1 MATRPRSQRSMTVGA
16 LEKQLKERLRKAAV
30 DFPRNRIDPWMD
42 ELLTAAVTRIE
53 DLEQHNQILQ
63 RRIMEMRDEL
73 RTKA

>member
-1 MATRPRSQRSMTVGA
+1 MTVGA

>member
-1 MATRPRSQRSMTVGA
+1 VGA

-73 RTKA
+73 RTEA

>member
-1 MATRPRSQRSMTVGA
+1 MGA
-16 LEKQLKERLRKAAV
+16 LEKQLKERLRKAAG

>member
-1 MATRPRSQRSMTVGA
+1 MTVGA

-63 RRIMEMRDEL
+63 RRIKEMRDEL

>member
-1 MATRPRSQRSMTVGA
+1 
-16 LEKQLKERLRKAAV
+16 
-30 DFPRNRIDPWMD
+30 MD

-73 RTKA
+73 RTEA

>member
-1 MATRPRSQRSMTVGA
+1 MTVGA
-16 LEKQLKERLRKAAV
+16 FEKQLKERLRKAAV

>member
-1 MATRPRSQRSMTVGA
+1 MATRPRPQRSMTVGA

>member
-1 MATRPRSQRSMTVGA
+1 MTVGA

-63 RRIMEMRDEL
+63 RRVMEMRDEL

>member
-1 MATRPRSQRSMTVGA
+1 MGA
-16 LEKQLKERLRKAAV
+16 LEKQLKERLQKAAV

>member
-1 MATRPRSQRSMTVGA
+1 MGA

-30 DFPRNRIDPWMD
+30 DVPRNRIDPWMD

>member
-1 MATRPRSQRSMTVGA
+1 MGA

-73 RTKA
+73 RTQA

>member
-1 MATRPRSQRSMTVGA
+1 MGE

>member
-1 MATRPRSQRSMTVGA
+1 MTVGA
-16 LEKQLKERLRKAAV
+16 IEKQLKERLRKAAV

>member
-1 MATRPRSQRSMTVGA
+1 MGA

-53 DLEQHNQILQ
+53 ELEQHNQILQ
-63 RRIMEMRDEL
+63 RRIKEMRDEL

>member
-1 MATRPRSQRSMTVGA
+1 MGA

>member
-1 MATRPRSQRSMTVGA
+1 MTVGA

-53 DLEQHNQILQ
+53 ELEQHNQILQ

>member
-1 MATRPRSQRSMTVGA
+1 MGA

-63 RRIMEMRDEL
+63 RRIKEMRDEL

>member
-1 MATRPRSQRSMTVGA
+1 VGA

>member
-1 MATRPRSQRSMTVGA
+1 MGA

-63 RRIMEMRDEL
+63 RRIKEMRDEL
-73 RTKA
+73 RTEA

>member
-1 MATRPRSQRSMTVGA
+1 MGA

-73 RTKA
+73 RTEA

>member
-1 MATRPRSQRSMTVGA
+1 MRHKMGA

-53 DLEQHNQILQ
+53 ELEQHNQILQ

>member
-1 MATRPRSQRSMTVGA
+1 MTVGA

-42 ELLTAAVTRIE
+42 ELITAAVTRIE

>member
-1 MATRPRSQRSMTVGA
+1 MTVGA

-73 RTKA
+73 RTQA

>member
-1 MATRPRSQRSMTVGA
+1 MGA

-63 RRIMEMRDEL
+63 RMIMEMRDEL

>member
-1 MATRPRSQRSMTVGA
+1 MTVGA

-73 RTKA
+73 RTEA

>member
-1 MATRPRSQRSMTVGA
+1 MGA

-30 DFPRNRIDPWMD
+30 DFPRNRIDPLMD

>member
-1 MATRPRSQRSMTVGA
+1 MGA

-30 DFPRNRIDPWMD
+30 EFPRNRIDPWMD

>member
-1 MATRPRSQRSMTVGA
+1 MTVGA
-16 LEKQLKERLRKAAV
+16 LEKQLKERLRKAAH

-63 RRIMEMRDEL
+63 RRIKEMRDEL
-73 RTKA
+73 RTEA

>member
-1 MATRPRSQRSMTVGA
+1 MGA
-16 LEKQLKERLRKAAV
+16 LEKQLKERLRKEAV

>member
-1 MATRPRSQRSMTVGA
+1 MGA
-16 LEKQLKERLRKAAV
+16 LEKQLKERQRKAAV

-63 RRIMEMRDEL
+63 RRIKEMRDEL
-73 RTKA
+73 RTEA

>member
-1 MATRPRSQRSMTVGA
+1 MRHKMGA

>member
-1 MATRPRSQRSMTVGA
+1 MGA
-16 LEKQLKERLRKAAV
+16 LEKQLKERLRKAAS

>member
-1 MATRPRSQRSMTVGA
+1 MTVGA
-16 LEKQLKERLRKAAV
+16 LEKQLKERMRKAAV

>member
-1 MATRPRSQRSMTVGA
+1 MGA

-73 RTKA
+73 RTKT

>member
-1 MATRPRSQRSMTVGA
+1 MGA

-53 DLEQHNQILQ
+53 ELEQHNQILQ

>member
-1 MATRPRSQRSMTVGA
+1 MATRQRPQRSMTVGA

-73 RTKA
+73 RTEA

>member
-1 MATRPRSQRSMTVGA
+1 MGA
-16 LEKQLKERLRKAAV
+16 LEKQLKERMRKAAV

>member
-1 MATRPRSQRSMTVGA
+1 MGA

-63 RRIMEMRDEL
+63 RRIMEMRDEI

>member
-1 MATRPRSQRSMTVGA
+1 MQQRSQGSMTVGA